1 MNTNFKERKL
11 TYLSACL
18 VFLFTSQTS
27 SAFEQPPLINQA
39 NTAIER
45 VAVIGSRHVYSS
57 NFTPLETPQ
66 AEQTIDLATL
76 ENAGAWDL
84 NQALDLSASVARQNN
99 FGGLLNNFALR
110 GFTGD
115 ENLSSNYLV
124 NGFNI
129 GWGLGGTRDLSS
141 IASVEVLKGPRAAL
155 FGRGEPGGV
164 VNLITKRPTFDT
176 AGELKL
182 AVASEDTYRAD
193 IDYTTGVSDDVAI
206 RLIGFYEDSNSFRD
220 TIKKTKQGV
229 SPSVAWYINDNSE
242 LIYELEYSKQTI
254 PFDRGVLAINGELG
268 VIPANRFL
276 GEPGDGPITAQV
288 VGHQL
293 ELKHDINDDWSVLIA
308 ANYRDTK
315 LTGFAT
321 ETGFAGVVNDEVNRF
336 RRYRDYSANYKV
348 LRGEVTG
355 DINFAGFEHRLT
367 IGADTDKFENDQ
379 FLLQVKGDQYIN
391 VYNPEYGAYALPA
404 PTTHTDRIE
413 IQQSLGVF
421 IQDQI
426 SLTNKLDIRLG
437 ARLDDFKQT
446 LNNRLTNTGYKQ
458 TESRIS
464 PQLGAVYA
472 VSDFIS
478 AYAAYGENFR
488 PLSGTDAQG
497 NGFKPNQT
505 TSKEVGVKVSLN
517 NGALVGTLALF
528 KVEQQNMLV
537 VDDPTAFTSAA
548 IGEAQSKGFEIDING
563 QLTNNL
569 NLWASYAYVD
579 ATTKNSFYDSNF
591 GLNIAAGSSLLNIPQ
606 HQLSL
611 QLVKSTEVNGKAL
624 KLGGG
629 LLYVGDRNGF
639 FGTDFTLPSYI
650 TARAFMRYAVSDSIT
665 LTGELDNLFNETY
678 YISSF
683 SDAWVQP
690 GTPRSVRF
698 SASFKF

>member
-1 MNTNFKERKL
+1 M
-11 TYLSACL
+11 
-18 VFLFTSQTS
+18 
-27 SAFEQPPLINQA
+27 
-39 NTAIER
+39 
-45 VAVIGSRHVYSS
+45 
-57 NFTPLETPQ
+57 
-66 AEQTIDLATL
+66 
-76 ENAGAWDL
+76 
-84 NQALDLSASVARQNN
+84 
-99 FGGLLNNFALR
+99 
-110 GFTGD
+110 
-115 ENLSSNYLV
+115 
-124 NGFNI
+124 
-129 GWGLGGTRDLSS
+129 
-141 IASVEVLKGPRAAL
+141 
-155 FGRGEPGGV
+155 
-164 VNLITKRPTFDT
+164 
-176 AGELKL
+176 
-182 AVASEDTYRAD
+182 
-193 IDYTTGVSDDVAI
+193 
-206 RLIGFYEDSNSFRD
+206 
-220 TIKKTKQGV
+220 
-229 SPSVAWYINDNSE
+229 
-242 LIYELEYSKQTI
+242 
-254 PFDRGVLAINGELG
+254 
-268 VIPANRFL
+268 
-276 GEPGDGPITAQV
+276 
-288 VGHQL
+288 
-293 ELKHDINDDWSVLIA
+293 
-308 ANYRDTK
+308 
-315 LTGFAT
+315 
-321 ETGFAGVVNDEVNRF
+321 
-336 RRYRDYSANYKV
+336 
-348 LRGEVTG
+348 
-355 DINFAGFEHRLT
+355 
-367 IGADTDKFENDQ
+367 
-379 FLLQVKGDQYIN
+379 
-391 VYNPEYGAYALPA
+391 
-404 PTTHTDRIE
+404 
-413 IQQSLGVF
+413 GVF